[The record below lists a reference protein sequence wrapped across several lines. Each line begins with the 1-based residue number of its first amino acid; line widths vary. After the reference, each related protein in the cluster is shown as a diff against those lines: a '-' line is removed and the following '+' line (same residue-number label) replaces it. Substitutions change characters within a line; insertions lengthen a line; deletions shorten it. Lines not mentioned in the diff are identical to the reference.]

1 MASLRGVQ
9 ERVGRVV
16 DASLPTFQP
25 RRGRYCCFEKC
36 SQSCRQWP
44 GAPWLLF
51 DLRDQERSQK
61 PMRAGMSKFFNRF
74 LMGALLAAAGVSP
87 MLAGYGHAGTL
98 PAAVGGQPLPSLA
111 PMLAKVS
118 PAVVNISS
126 TTHRKIRDPF
136 FDDPIMRQFF
146 GLPMAPPREAVEQ
159 SLGSGVIVDAQ
170 HGYIL
175 TNNHVIAGATDI
187 KVTLT
192 DGRTF
197 KATVIGADPQT
208 DIAVIQI
215 PAQNLTA
222 LTVADSSKLRVGDFV
237 VAIGDPFGLGQS
249 ATSGIIS
256 GLQRQD
262 LRRNGVQNYI
272 QTDASIN
279 PGNSGGALVN
289 LAGQLVGINSMIYS
303 PSGASAGLGFAIPS
317 NLAASVM
324 KQLIEHGRVVRG
336 SLGVEAQDLTP
347 RVAAALGIHA
357 SQGALIT
364 EVIPGSPAAS
374 AGLQPGDL
382 VVSVDGKPVSDAQDL
397 RNAQGLK
404 PLGSTLQLGVERG
417 NRHLEIDARLTANAN
432 VLQGALLDPRLAGA
446 SFVELPPDNDD
457 QGYAGVGIDSVAP
470 GSRAARN
477 GLAAGDVLVG
487 VNQVATP
494 DLDALRRVFAMHPRR
509 LQLALVRDSQ
519 FLQLEIGY

>member
-1 MASLRGVQ
+1 
-9 ERVGRVV
+9 
-16 DASLPTFQP
+16 
-25 RRGRYCCFEKC
+25 
-36 SQSCRQWP
+36 
-44 GAPWLLF
+44 
-51 DLRDQERSQK
+51 
-61 PMRAGMSKFFNRF
+61 MSKFFNRF

-175 TNNHVIAGATDI
+175 TNNHVVAGADDI

-192 DGRTF
+192 DGRNF
-197 KATVIGADPQT
+197 KAKLVGNDPAT
-208 DIAVIQI
+208 DVAVIQI

-222 LTVADSSKLRVGDFV
+222 LTVADSKKLRVGDFV

-262 LRRNGVQNYI
+262 LRSNGYQNYI

-289 LAGQLVGINSMIYS
+289 LNGELVGINSMIYS

-317 NLAASVM
+317 DLAVSVM
-324 KQLIEHGRVVRG
+324 QQLIKTGHVTRG
-336 SLGVEAQDLTP
+336 SLGVDTQDLTP
-347 RVAAALGIHA
+347 RIAAALGIKNDK
-357 SQGALIT
+357 GALIT
-364 EVIPGSPAAS
+364 EVAPDSPAAR
-374 AGLQPGDL
+374 AGLRPGDL
-382 VVSVDGKPVSDAQDL
+382 VIAADGKTIDNSQDL

-404 PLGSTLQLGVERG
+404 PLGSTLTLDVLRDGKPLRVSAT
-417 NRHLEIDARLTANAN
+417 LAANAN
-432 VLQGALLDPRLAGA
+432 TLTGDMLDPRLSGA
-446 SFVELPPDNDD
+446 SFVELPNDVRA
-457 QGYAGVGIDSVAP
+457 QGINGVGVSDVQD
-470 GSRAARN
+470 GSRAAGQ
-477 GLAAGDVLVG
+477 GLAAGDIIIG
-487 VNQVATP
+487 VNNRATP
-494 DLDALRRVFAMHPRR
+494 NIAALRRALAAHPRR
-509 LQLALVRDSQ
+509 LVLNVARGGELGQVVI
-519 FLQLEIGY
+519 E